1 MKGRVA
7 LVTGGTRGIGL
18 AIAQTLAREGARVI
32 VCGRQRVELAD
43 LEVLAVDVTQPEQL
57 TELAKHIGPVDILV
71 NNVGGSL
78 GGGKFSASTAEQWR
92 GAFELNVMP
101 AVILSQAFLPGMRER
116 GWGRII
122 NIASIWGRESG
133 GGAAYNAVKSALISM
148 SKSMATE
155 VVGDGVLVNC
165 VAPGSVIFPGGG
177 WDRKQQADP
186 VGMAAFVKEKLPRG
200 RFGDPREVAELV
212 AFLASDRATLIVGA
226 CITADGGQS
235 YSNI

>member
-1 MKGRVA
+1 MARQA

-18 AIAQTLAREGARVI
+18 AIAQTLARDGARVI
-32 VCGRQRVELAD
+32 VCGRQRVD
-43 LEVLAVDVTQPEQL
+43 LPGIEAVQADVTQPAQL
-57 TELAKHIGPVDILV
+57 AELAKQVGAVDILV

-78 GGGKFSASTAEQWR
+78 GGGKFSISTAEQWR

-101 AVILSQAFLPGMRER
+101 AVILSQALLPGMRAR
-116 GWGRII
+116 GWGRVI

-133 GGAAYNAVKSALISM
+133 GGAAYNGAKAAMISM

-165 VAPGSVIFPGGG
+165 VAPGSVIFAGGG
-177 WDRKQQADP
+177 WERKQQADP
-186 VGMAAFVKEKLPRG
+186 AGIAEFVKDKLPRG
-200 RFGDPREVAELV
+200 RFGDPQEVAELV
-212 AFLASDRATLIVGA
+212 AFLASDRATLIAGA

-235 YSNI
+235 YGNI

>member
-1 MKGRVA
+1 MARLA

-18 AIAQTLAREGARVI
+18 AIAQTLARDGARVI
-32 VCGRQRVELAD
+32 VCGRAPMDLPG
-43 LEVLAVDVTQPEQL
+43 LEVQVADVTQPA
-57 TELAKHIGPVDILV
+57 ELAALAEAVGPVDILV

-78 GGGKFSASTAEQWR
+78 GGGKFSVSTAEQWR

-101 AVILSQAFLPGMRER
+101 AVILSQALLPGMRAR

-133 GGAAYNAVKSALISM
+133 GGAAYNGAKAAMISM

-155 VVGDGVLVNC
+155 VVADGVLVNC

-177 WDRKQQADP
+177 WERKQQADP
-186 VGMAAFVKEKLPRG
+186 EGIAKFVEEKLPRG
-200 RFGDPREVAELV
+200 SFGQPQEVAELV
-212 AFLASDRATLIVGA
+212 AFLASDRATLISGA
-226 CITADGGQS
+226 CLTADGGQS

>member
-1 MKGRVA
+1 MGRIA

-18 AIAQTLAREGARVI
+18 AIAQTLARDGARVI
-32 VCGRQRVELAD
+32 VCGRQPVSLPGI
-43 LEVLAVDVTQPEQL
+43 EVVATDVTQPAQL
-57 TELAKHIGPVDILV
+57 AELAQHAGPVDILV

-78 GGGKFSASTAEQWR
+78 GGGKFSVSTAEQWR

-101 AVILSQAFLPGMRER
+101 AMILSQALLPGMRER

-133 GGAAYNAVKSALISM
+133 GGSAYNGAKAALISM

-177 WDRKQQADP
+177 WERKQQADP
-186 VGMAAFVKEKLPRG
+186 EGIAEFVKDKLPRG
-200 RFGDPREVAELV
+200 RFGDPQEVAEVV
-212 AFLASDRATLIVGA
+212 AFLASDRAALIAGA

>member
-1 MKGRVA
+1 MGRLA

-18 AIAQTLAREGARVI
+18 AIAQTLQRDGARVI
-32 VCGRQRVELAD
+32 VCGRQPVSLPGI
-43 LEVLAVDVTQPEQL
+43 EVVPADVTKPEQL
-57 TELAKHIGPVDILV
+57 AALAQQAGPVDILV

-78 GGGKFSASTAEQWR
+78 GGGKFSVSTAGQWR

-101 AVILSQAFLPGMRER
+101 AVILSQALLPGMRER

-133 GGAAYNAVKSALISM
+133 GGAAYNAVKAALISM

-186 VGMAAFVKEKLPRG
+186 AGMAEFVKDKLPRG

-212 AFLASDRATLIVGA
+212 AFLASDRAAFIAGA

>member
-1 MKGRVA
+1 MALLA

-18 AIAQTLAREGARVI
+18 AIAQTLARDGARVI
-32 VCGRQRVELAD
+32 VCGRTAVDLPGIEVRLTDVTRAAELAA
-43 LEVLAVDVTQPEQL
+43 LAE
-57 TELAKHIGPVDILV
+57 AAGPVDILV

-78 GGGKFSASTAEQWR
+78 GGGKFSVSTAEQWR

-101 AVILSQAFLPGMRER
+101 AVILSQAVLPGMRAR

-133 GGAAYNAVKSALISM
+133 GGAAYNGAKAAMISM

-155 VVGDGVLVNC
+155 AVADGVLVNC
-165 VAPGSVIFPGGG
+165 VAPGSVMFPGGG
-177 WDRKQQADP
+177 WERKQQADP
-186 VGMAAFVKEKLPRG
+186 ESIAKFVEEKLPRG
-200 RFGDPREVAELV
+200 SFGEPQEIAELV
-212 AFLASDRATLIVGA
+212 AFLASDRATLISGA
-226 CITADGGQS
+226 CIAADGGQS

>member
-1 MKGRVA
+1 MGRLA

-18 AIAQTLAREGARVI
+18 AIAQTLVREGARVI
-32 VCGRQRVELAD
+32 VCGRQPLS
-43 LEVLAVDVTQPEQL
+43 LPGIEVVPADVTKPEQL
-57 TELAKHIGPVDILV
+57 AALAQQAGPVDILV

-101 AVILSQAFLPGMRER
+101 AVILSQALLPGMRER

-133 GGAAYNAVKSALISM
+133 GGAAYNAVKAALISM

-177 WDRKQQADP
+177 WDRKQQSDP
-186 VGMAAFVKEKLPRG
+186 AAMAEFVKDKLPRG
-200 RFGDPREVAELV
+200 RFGDPQEVAELV
-212 AFLASDRATLIVGA
+212 AFLASDRATLVAGA
-226 CITADGGQS
+226 CITVDGGQS

>member
-1 MKGRVA
+1 MGRLA

-18 AIAQTLAREGARVI
+18 AIAQTLQRDGARVI
-32 VCGRQRVELAD
+32 VCGRQPVSLPGI
-43 LEVLAVDVTQPEQL
+43 EVVPADVTKPEQL
-57 TELAKHIGPVDILV
+57 AALAQQAGPVDILV
-71 NNVGGSL
+71 NNVGDSL
-78 GGGKFSASTAEQWR
+78 GGGKFSASTAGQWR

-101 AVILSQAFLPGMRER
+101 AVILSQALLPGMRER

-133 GGAAYNAVKSALISM
+133 GGAAYNAVKAALISM

-186 VGMAAFVKEKLPRG
+186 AGMAEFVKDKLPRG

-212 AFLASDRATLIVGA
+212 AFLASDRAAFIAGA

>member
-1 MKGRVA
+1 MGRLA

-18 AIAQTLAREGARVI
+18 AIAQTLQRDGARVI
-32 VCGRQRVELAD
+32 VCGRQPVSLPGI
-43 LEVLAVDVTQPEQL
+43 EVVPADVTKPEQL
-57 TELAKHIGPVDILV
+57 AELAEHAGPVDILV

-78 GGGKFSASTAEQWR
+78 GGGKFSVSTAGQWR

-101 AVILSQAFLPGMRER
+101 AVILSQALLPGMRER

-133 GGAAYNAVKSALISM
+133 GGAAYNAVKAALISM

-186 VGMAAFVKEKLPRG
+186 AGMAGFVKDKLPRG

-212 AFLASDRATLIVGA
+212 AFLASDRAAFIAGA